1 MLKLKLPLAET
12 FDLETAVCSHGLF
25 MMSPNRWDP
34 LSRSLSRPLHL
45 SNSLDNGNSDT
56 HISSVSVA
64 VTIYQPQQDPHS
76 LHIEVH
82 NSGSGSAP
90 SLSLS
95 LSREQQDA
103 LLAQVRRMLRLSEAD
118 ERNVRDFKR
127 IVHRV
132 AQEEGEEPQYMKGF
146 SGRVFRSPT
155 LFEDMVKCMLLC
167 NCQWPRTLSMAR
179 ALCELQWE
187 LQHCSPSI
195 GEDFIP
201 KTPAGKESKRK
212 QKVLKVAPKLTNRI
226 SEIKASSEDDMNL
239 KLDCAGVLEENVQ
252 PSILRNGIEDD
263 LHRLN
268 ELSTTDPPSACD
280 RVGNFPNPRELAN
293 LDESF
298 LAKRC
303 NLGYRAGRILK
314 LAQDI
319 VDGKIQ
325 LSELEDMCNE
335 ASLTTYDKLAEQLSQ
350 IYGFGPFTR
359 NNVLVCIGFYHVI
372 PTDSETIRHLKQVH
386 ARNCTSNTVQMI
398 AESIYG
404 KYAPFQFLAY
414 WSELWHFYEKRF
426 GKLSEMP
433 YSDYKLITASNMKI
447 KNIHQVKRRKIS

>member
-1 MLKLKLPLAET
+1 MGTEESLLKLPLAET
-12 FDLETAVCSHGLF
+12 FNLETAVCSHGLF

-45 SNSLDNGNSDT
+45 SNSLDNTD
-56 HISSVSVA
+56 IPSVSVD
-64 VTIYQPQQDPHS
+64 VTICQPQQDPHS
-76 LHIEVH
+76 LRIEVR
-82 NSGSGSAP
+82 NSASGSAP
-90 SLSLS
+90 SLSQ
-95 LSREQQDA
+95 EQQDA
-103 LLAQVRRMLRLSEAD
+103 LLAQVKRMLRLSEAD
-118 ERNVRDFKR
+118 ERNVREFKR
-127 IVHRV
+127 IVRQV
-132 AQEEGEEPQYMKGF
+132 AQEEGEETQYMEDF

-155 LFEDMVKCMLLC
+155 LFEDMVK
-167 NCQWPRTLSMAR
+167 WPRTLSMAR

-195 GEDFIP
+195 SEDFIP
-201 KTPAGKESKRK
+201 QTPAGKESKRR
-212 QKVLKVAPKLTNRI
+212 QKVSKVASKLTSRI
-226 SEIKASSEDDMNL
+226 AESKASSEDYMNL

-252 PSILRNGIEDD
+252 PSFPQNDIESD
-263 LHRLN
+263 LHGLN
-268 ELSTTDPPSACD
+268 ELSTTDPPSARD
-280 RVGNFPNPRELAN
+280 RIGNFPSPRELAN

-314 LAQDI
+314 LARGI
-319 VDGKIQ
+319 VDGQIQ
-325 LSELEDMCNE
+325 LRELEDMCNE
-335 ASLTTYDKLAEQLSQ
+335 ASLTAYVKLAEQLSQ
-350 IYGFGPFTR
+350 INGFGPFTR

-386 ARNCTSNTVQMI
+386 ARNCTSKTVQMI

-433 YSDYKLITASNMKI
+433 YSDYKLITATNEKCNSLQLSSKESEALSSFVDQQ
-447 KNIHQVKRRKIS
+447 K